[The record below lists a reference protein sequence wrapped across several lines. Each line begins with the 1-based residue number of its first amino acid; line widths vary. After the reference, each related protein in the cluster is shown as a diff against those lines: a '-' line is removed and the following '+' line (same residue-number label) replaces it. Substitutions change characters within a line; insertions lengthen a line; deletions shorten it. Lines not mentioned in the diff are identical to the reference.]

1 MPTKK
6 ADSLISFMELLHEAL
21 QKIKGRDNDKSII
34 VYRGHAK
41 SSYTFIPSLFRKDN
55 VHIKENEAALLHKIE
70 AARPAHFTANM
81 KTLDKLVTLQHYE
94 FPTRLLDVTS
104 NPLVALY
111 FAASGLQ
118 DNDDGAVIMC
128 KVPED
133 MIRDFDSE
141 IVVQLANLANLSVTD
156 KKNLEDFLSSEETA
170 ANHETGKYET
180 APQADDYKALTNINT
195 AGISTE
201 KYKPQ
206 ASKTKSSSGKS
217 EAKSFS
223 THEANNIDIM
233 DQFRK
238 FIKTDMPAYP
248 DKREPSLVELRRPV
262 YVKPKQT
269 NPRILAQQG
278 AFLLF
283 GLGENLDGILQETIT
298 IDHSAK
304 PGIIRELDTFAGI
317 NQGVLFPELD
327 KFLTYTRQCAR
338 DGII

>member
-1 MPTKK
+1 MPDQKK
-6 ADSLISFMELLHEAL
+6 VGSLRSYLKLLHKAL
-21 QKIKGRDNDKSII
+21 RKIERRNNGKGVV
-34 VYRGHAK
+34 VYRGHADET
-41 SSYTFIPSLFRKDN
+41 YTFMPSLFRPGN
-55 VHIKENEAALLHKIE
+55 ENIRANESKLLHHIE
-70 AARPAHFTANM
+70 AARPSDFEDKT
-81 KTLDKLVTLQHYE
+81 TLDKLVTLQHYE

-104 NPLVALY
+104 NPFVALY
-111 FAASGLQ
+111 FAALDHQ
-118 DNDDGAVIMC
+118 EKDGAVVVC

-141 IVVQLANLANLSVTD
+141 FVVQLAILAKLSD
-156 KKNLEDFLSSEETA
+156 DEKKNLEKSLFEQSNKKSVGIPPKKEVSKRNMTDEEIANKASGDKGVPEETA
-170 ANHETGKYET
+170 ERA
-180 APQADDYKALTNINT
+180 APEEDMNNLNADD
-195 AGISTE
+195 
-201 KYKPQ
+201 
-206 ASKTKSSSGKS
+206 
-217 EAKSFS
+217 AKSHS
-223 THEANNIDIM
+223 NDAGKKIIERYISLIEAEMLSYTKKPLLED
-233 DQFRK
+233 
-238 FIKTDMPAYP
+238 
-248 DKREPSLVELRRPV
+248 LRRPV